1 MNHQTS
7 SENQKLP
14 DVNIS
19 FWVMVVTATT
29 LGETAGDLL
38 SMTMK
43 LGYLLS
49 TVVLLSL
56 FVVALALQLRARH
69 PHKALFW
76 TVIVLSSTAGTTLSD
91 YVNRSLGLGYTQGT
105 LLLLG
110 LLAAVFV
117 GWRLSARSLAVDA
130 VRSVKTESLYW
141 AAILL
146 SSTLGTALGDFL
158 ADVAGLGFG
167 GGTLTLALLLALV
180 ALAARFTAISPVLL
194 FWLGII
200 ITHPIGATMGDY
212 LTKVEGFNMG
222 PLPATLLLLLVFG
235 VTSIVIHRR
244 NKAFL
249 GNH

>member
-1 MNHQTS
+1 MSHSSTS
-7 SENQKLP
+7 ESHKLP
-14 DVNIS
+14 AVNIS

-38 SMTMK
+38 SMTLK

-49 TVVLLSL
+49 TVILISL
-56 FVVALALQLRARH
+56 FIVALTLQLRTQH

-76 TVIVLSSTAGTTLSD
+76 TVIVLASTAGTTLSD

-105 LLLLG
+105 LLLLV
-110 LLAAVFV
+110 LLAGVFV
-117 GWRLSARSLAVDA
+117 LWKMSARSLAVET

-167 GGTLTLALLLALV
+167 GGTLTLASLLTLV
-180 ALAARFTAISPVLL
+180 ALAARFTALSPVLL

-212 LTKVEGFNMG
+212 LTKEEGFNLG
-222 PLPATLLLLLVFG
+222 PVPATLGLLLVFG
-235 VTSIVIHRR
+235 ATSIVIHRR
-244 NKAFL
+244 NRSPQ
-249 GNH
+249 N